1 MMDENIEVEEQIEK
15 INHFTQQLINSGY
28 QWGQIREII
37 VSSLR
42 GFNTKELRRKE
53 RKEERYKR
61 AEETLSDRIKKN

>member
-28 QWGQIREII
+28 RWEQTREII

-42 GFNTKELRRKE
+42 GFNTKEMRRKKRE
-53 RKEERYKR
+53 MRPDTKEQKR
-61 AEETLSDRIKKN
+61 R